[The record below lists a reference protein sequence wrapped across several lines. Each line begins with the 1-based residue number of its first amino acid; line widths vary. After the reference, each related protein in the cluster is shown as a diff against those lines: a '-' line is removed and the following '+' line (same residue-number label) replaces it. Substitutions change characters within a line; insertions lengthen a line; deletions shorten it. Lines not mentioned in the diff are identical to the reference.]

1 MKGVEKRL
9 VSGRPRDCRI
19 VSGKVSEVYDNFDKR
34 YLPIDEFLKLYNEK
48 GERIKE
54 DKKSEDQIPLS
65 NTVTTSNIKLSTSE
79 TLGIDIS
86 VLDVPQINI
95 EIDSKKEEDIEKDVE
110 EDVDPFN
117 WYIKKMYR
125 K

>member
-54 DKKSEDQIPLS
+54 DKKLDVQNLPS
-65 NTVTTSNIKLSTSE
+65 NTITTSNINLSTSE
-79 TLGIDIS
+79 TLGIDI
-86 VLDVPQINI
+86 PQINV
-95 EIDSKKEEDIEKDVE
+95 EIDNKNEEDIE
-110 EDVDPFN
+110 EDVDPYN
-117 WYIKKMYR
+117 WYLKKIYR